1 MYTKR
6 IIKPSNS
13 KISSE
18 NPQVKSKIIVNRTNS
33 NKDNKIQKQVY
44 IHPQSQIHHNNINT
58 NINQSSNNSH
68 IPIPI
73 PQKNYSLNTETVKKL
88 LLSFYPEDKFLFD
101 IILSPL
107 NKSTFLYDLDKYYS
121 KLDEFSNSNPFN
133 KYYGVQ
139 SSKKSNYKENQSSID
154 LNKENTDIIFSLVD
168 QLLASFGPKLNL
180 NTIKGNINQ
189 IYKCHNLNRINFI
202 SNKEKNGPSKYPVNF
217 YAFCIGI
224 RILIECYSEQIK
236 FFDLGIFMNSNE
248 TLFGK
253 ENNFCF
259 LSELFCCYIIFLYFY
274 SLLTKYHDV
283 CLTLHFHDD
292 SRIYDNFTFHETEN
306 GFDIV
311 NNILGR
317 NFEAYDVMTLLKEI
331 FTVNL
336 NKLNFFLHYDIGSD
350 IYKKIIELLNC
361 QDYLTKVEFF
371 CDKNFIN
378 NDKFNVFKD
387 MQKCNELNVYI
398 QNSEYKTKIK
408 LKDDMANVNYFA
420 LEGKDIY
427 LENIPKNLNN
437 LKSLKLI
444 SKTDNINLPYYSER
458 YEKENICFN
467 ISQDFFQSMD
477 NLQELT
483 LKYLSL
489 DQFLLLVN
497 YLNSKNVKSYTNLL
511 KLNLEIDYTYSN
523 IIQDQIK
530 SSKDNGSNNNSIED
544 LKKNLILKAINLLI
558 NYSSRISLIRE
569 FNISL
574 VNNAFLNNFVL
585 STENGLY
592 FIDLV
597 LQKLKNCYSFSLI
610 NNNNNYYPK
619 NEEKPD
625 ITLTGNGKRI
635 RKVAKKKNEE
645 NEEFYLSENKHKCRC
660 DWNHNNEIFVS
671 YNGNEYDDCC
681 KCIDLD
687 DFVPF
692 LIVVERKLKKLKV
705 KPIILNI
712 AKYFNIAK
720 KKPRILEVINF
731 NN

>member
-1 MYTKR
+1 M
-6 IIKPSNS
+6 
-13 KISSE
+13 
-18 NPQVKSKIIVNRTNS
+18 
-33 NKDNKIQKQVY
+33 
-44 IHPQSQIHHNNINT
+44 
-58 NINQSSNNSH
+58 
-68 IPIPI
+68 
-73 PQKNYSLNTETVKKL
+73 
-88 LLSFYPEDKFLFD
+88 
-101 IILSPL
+101 
-107 NKSTFLYDLDKYYS
+107 
-121 KLDEFSNSNPFN
+121 
-133 KYYGVQ
+133 
-139 SSKKSNYKENQSSID
+139 
-154 LNKENTDIIFSLVD
+154 
-168 QLLASFGPKLNL
+168 
-180 NTIKGNINQ
+180 
-189 IYKCHNLNRINFI
+189 
-202 SNKEKNGPSKYPVNF
+202 
-217 YAFCIGI
+217 
-224 RILIECYSEQIK
+224 
-236 FFDLGIFMNSNE
+236 
-248 TLFGK
+248 
-253 ENNFCF
+253 
-259 LSELFCCYIIFLYFY
+259 
-274 SLLTKYHDV
+274 
-283 CLTLHFHDD
+283 
-292 SRIYDNFTFHETEN
+292 
-306 GFDIV
+306 
-311 NNILGR
+311 
-317 NFEAYDVMTLLKEI
+317 
-331 FTVNL
+331 
-336 NKLNFFLHYDIGSD
+336 
-350 IYKKIIELLNC
+350 
-361 QDYLTKVEFF
+361 
-371 CDKNFIN
+371 
-378 NDKFNVFKD
+378 
-387 MQKCNELNVYI
+387 
-398 QNSEYKTKIK
+398 
-408 LKDDMANVNYFA
+408 
-420 LEGKDIY
+420 
-427 LENIPKNLNN
+427 
-437 LKSLKLI
+437 KSLKLI

-467 ISQDFFQSMD
+467 ISQDFFQNMD

-497 YLNSKNVKSYTNLL
+497 YLNSKNTKSHSNLL
-511 KLNLEIDYTYSN
+511 KLNLEIDYTFST

-530 SSKDNGSNNNSIED
+530 SNKDNGANNNSIED

-635 RKVAKKKNEE
+635 RKVTKKKNEE

-720 KKPRILEVINF
+720 KKPRLLEVINF